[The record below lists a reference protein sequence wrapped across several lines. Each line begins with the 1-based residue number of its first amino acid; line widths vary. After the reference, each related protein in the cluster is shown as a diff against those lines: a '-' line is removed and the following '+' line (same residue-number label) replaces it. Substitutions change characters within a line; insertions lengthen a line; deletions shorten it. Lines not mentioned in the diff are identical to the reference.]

1 LDGAAGGPEELLP
14 WLRNSGCIW
23 NIVQEYV
30 RTRVSYSKRKIIQAR
45 YLSMTS
51 LDACQDERRSRL
63 LDAMPA
69 IAWSADAQTFRF
81 NYINPAAEVLLG
93 YPAER
98 WLNESAFWVEH
109 IHPDDRYVAGFCH
122 NETLA
127 CRDHELVYRMIAA
140 DGRVVWLRDYVN
152 VHTLDGVP
160 VELFGVMV
168 DITREREAE
177 AASREDRENFRRMVE
192 LSPDCIGVHV
202 DATYVYVNQA
212 FVQLLGAE
220 SEAEIVGASFFSFID
235 PAFREMAQARME
247 RIRGGEPVPYV
258 RQKYRRM
265 DGSLIDVEVA
275 ALPLRYGNR
284 DAMQVILRDITDRV
298 RGEEE
303 LRAREARLQL
313 LSSGT
318 HEAIWEWSPERK
330 ELWTNE
336 AYRQLFGSANDPGT
350 FIDEWLS
357 RVHPEDR
364 GRAQAVATRAVEEQL
379 PAWWHEYRFR
389 HADGTY
395 RVVLDR
401 GHNVKP
407 ANGERRLIG
416 SLLDVT
422 PLREAERL
430 RAAAEAKFRW
440 LVEQSVVAVYMISG
454 ERLTYINDTGA
465 KMLGYSADELTAM
478 DLSDLVLETEKR
490 DSAVA
495 GRPRVAHVRRKD
507 GTTLH
512 LAFYQNEVVV
522 DGEKIVIGTSTDIT
536 ESLHAQQAL
545 EASEQR
551 YRELVEDVTDILY
564 TVDRDGRFVSLS
576 RSFERSTGYAI
587 EEWLGR
593 PFEELF
599 LPRSVPAAV
608 EHFRHTLGGD
618 GGIIRE
624 YELVARS
631 GEIVTI
637 EVSAHPRYVDGE
649 VSGTIGMARDV
660 TEHRNITR
668 KLEEAKRMSSLGQ
681 VAASLAHEFN
691 NVLMGIQ
698 PFVEMIGRTVQLT
711 RPVSEA
717 LGHITSAISRGK
729 RASQE
734 ILRFAN
740 PKEPQLFAIDARTW
754 LPALLG
760 QLVAALP
767 ASISLS
773 SSMDPGV
780 RFLRGDRE
788 HLEQVITNLVFNAR
802 DAIIGGGT
810 IHVDV
815 SLDGVDGDYVRISV
829 CDDGPGVPAEMLD
842 RIFEP
847 LFTTK
852 RNGTGLGLAIARRL
866 MGGQGGA
873 LAAENRPEGGS
884 AFHLLIP
891 AGEAPSPAVKA
902 AAGSDVPSVKRILL
916 VEDDLSVGTGLEE
929 LLKSEGYETTWVRAA
944 GDACEAA
951 RRIRPQVAIIDVN
964 LPDGNGVDLVPLLR
978 AEHVDLPVVLS
989 TGHVE
994 LKLSND
1000 EKRIFSLMKPY
1011 ELSDLLVAIGNVT
1024 AAA

>member
-1 LDGAAGGPEELLP
+1 
-14 WLRNSGCIW
+14 
-23 NIVQEYV
+23 
-30 RTRVSYSKRKIIQAR
+30 
-45 YLSMTS
+45 MTS
-51 LDACQDERRSRL
+51 MPDCQDERRSRL

-69 IAWSADAQTFRF
+69 IAWSADVQTFRF
-81 NYINPAAEVLLG
+81 TYVNPAAEVLLG
-93 YPAER
+93 YPASR
-98 WLNESAFWVEH
+98 WLDEPDFWVEH
-109 IHPDDRYVAGFCH
+109 LHPEDRYVARFCH

-127 CRDHELVYRMIAA
+127 CRDHELVYRMVAA
-140 DGRVVWLRDYVN
+140 DGRTVWLRDYVN
-152 VHTLDGVP
+152 VYSVDGVP

-168 DITREREAE
+168 DITREQEAE
-177 AASREDRENFRRMVE
+177 AASRENRENFRRMVE

-202 DATYVYVNQA
+202 DHTYHYVNNA

-220 SEAEIVGASFFSFID
+220 SEADIVGRSVFSFLHPQYEAD
-235 PAFREMAQARME
+235 VRARLD
-247 RIRGGEPVPYV
+247 RLRAGESVPYV
-258 RQKYRRM
+258 RQKYQRI
-265 DGSLIDVEVA
+265 DGTFIDVEVA

-284 DAMQVILRDITDRV
+284 DAVQIIARDITDRV
-298 RGEEE
+298 RAEEE
-303 LRAREARLQL
+303 LRIRETRLQL
-313 LSSGT
+313 LASAT
-318 HEAIWEWSPERK
+318 HEAIWEWSPARK
-330 ELWTNE
+330 ELWTND
-336 AYRQLFGSANDPGT
+336 AHRQLLGITVDADSLVE
-350 FIDEWLS
+350 EWLA

-364 GRAQAVATRAVEEQL
+364 ERATATSRRIIEEEP

-389 HADGTY
+389 QPDGTY
-395 RVVLDR
+395 KVILDR
-401 GHNVKP
+401 GHNVRSP
-407 ANGERRLIG
+407 NGERRVIG
-416 SLLDVT
+416 SMIDVT
-422 PLREAERL
+422 PLRDAERM

-454 ERLTYINDTGA
+454 QRLTYINDTGA
-465 KMLGYSADELTAM
+465 KMLGYTADELTAM
-478 DLSDLVLETEKR
+478 DLSELVLETEK
-490 DSAVA
+490 SGPAVA
-495 GRPRVAHVRRKD
+495 GRPRVARVRRKD

-522 DGEKIVIGTSTDIT
+522 DGEKIIIGTSTDIT

-576 RSFERSTGYAI
+576 RSFERSTGYRI
-587 EEWLGR
+587 EEWIGR

-599 LPRSVPAAV
+599 VPRSVAGAV
-608 EHFRHTLGGD
+608 EQFQQTLGGH
-618 GGIIRE
+618 GGILRE

-637 EVSAHPRYVDGE
+637 EVSSHPRYVDGV

-660 TEHRNITR
+660 TAYRNITR
-668 KLEEAKRMSSLGQ
+668 KLEDAKRMSSLGQ

-698 PFVEMIGRTVQLT
+698 PFVEMIGRTVPAT

-717 LGHITSAISRGK
+717 LGHITSAIGRGK

-754 LPALLG
+754 LPTLLG

-767 ASISLS
+767 PSVSLS
-773 SSMDPGV
+773 SSLDPGV

-802 DAIIGGGT
+802 DALVAGGT
-810 IHVDV
+810 IHVEV

-829 CDDGPGVPAEMLD
+829 CDDGPGVPPEMLD

-866 MGGQGGA
+866 MEGQGGA

-891 AGEAPSPAVKA
+891 VAEASCPTQQPAA
-902 AAGSDVPSVKRILL
+902 SGSAPAVKRILL

-929 LLKSEGYETTWVRAA
+929 LLKAEGYETTWVRAA
-944 GDACEAA
+944 ADACDAA
-951 RRIRPQVAIIDVN
+951 RRTRPQVAIIDVN

-978 AEHVDLPVVLS
+978 AEHGDLPVVLS

-994 LKLSND
+994 LKVSSD
-1000 EKRIFSLMKPY
+1000 QKRIFSLMKPY